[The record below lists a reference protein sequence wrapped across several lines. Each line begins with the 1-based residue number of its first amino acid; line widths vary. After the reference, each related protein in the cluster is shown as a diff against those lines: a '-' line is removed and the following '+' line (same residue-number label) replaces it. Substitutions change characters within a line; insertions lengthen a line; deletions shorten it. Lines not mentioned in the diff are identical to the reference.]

1 MTLKC
6 FFESYFN
13 LIYNSNP
20 ERPNSVGDFKM
31 VTVKNWSPT
40 NLSTT

>member
-1 MTLKC
+1 MTLEC

-20 ERPNSVGDFKM
+20 ERPNSLKLVYTKIGAIVM
-31 VTVKNWSPT
+31 
-40 NLSTT
+40 LSTLKW